1 MFQIAI
7 IGHERFYKE
16 TVAGI
21 TEEDLKKYVRFV
33 CVNENLP
40 KNIPE
45 SFPKECI
52 VNEWEF
58 PDYEEFYQKNNY
70 YQNSVFF
77 NTMNVIETLGLEQI
91 GFFQYDMIMS
101 PAIFDTIKSTNEAD
115 KEAAIGF
122 YPYPIEQLFEIVNP
136 GAWQFIIQQYSN
148 FFQVSVDT
156 DQLEEMKLA
165 LFHTFVIPKKNFC
178 RMMHLTKKVLPTVL
192 TFLSSSG
199 TRHIAGTLER
209 LFALFLNMEIVTG
222 NMKDFIWVPNLI
234 HDDVN
239 LRLRDDFRG
248 VSLHKS

>member
-1 MFQIAI
+1 MFQLAF

-21 TEEDLKKYVRFV
+21 SEEDLKKYVRFV
-33 CVNENLP
+33 CVNEKLA
-40 KNIPE
+40 KHVPE
-45 SFPKECI
+45 SFPKECV

-77 NTMNVIETLGLEQI
+77 NTMNVIETLGLDQI

-101 PAIFDTIKSTNEAD
+101 PAIFDTIKSTSEAD

-122 YPYPIEQLFEIVNP
+122 YPYPIEQLFEIVKP

-165 LFHTFVIPKKNFC
+165 LFHTFVIPKKNYC
-178 RMMHLTKKVLPTVL
+178 RMMHFAKKVLPNIV
-192 TFLSSSG
+192 TFLTDTG
-199 TRHIAGTLER
+199 NRHMAGTLER
-209 LFALFLNMEIVTG
+209 LFALCLNLEIITG
-222 NMKDFIWVPNLI
+222 NMKPFTWVDGLI

-248 VSLHKS
+248 I